1 MGMQDGSRLAKFA
14 AEVGFTLDDFQI
26 DACRALEE
34 NRDVLV
40 CAPTGAGKTVV
51 GEFAAYLALESRQ
64 SSPTSR
70 DSTPRGTCFYTT
82 PIKALSNQK
91 YNDLVERFGEGEVGL
106 LTGDITLHPHAPVV
120 VMTTEVLRSMLHSR
134 SPLLDGLTHV
144 VMDEVHYLADRERGA
159 VWEETILYLPR
170 SVRLASL
177 SATVSNAEE
186 FGAWI
191 RRVRGETTVIVDEV
205 RPVPL
210 TQHMLAGGRLFALFS
225 PGTGT
230 IDDTLDRYIA
240 HRQLADAAPSPG
252 ARKRRK
258 RRTSAPLP
266 AGGDR
271 PEIVARLEA
280 EQLLPAIWFRFSRS
294 GCDAAVTECLDSSLR
309 LTEAAEVPQIRAIAD
324 RHTASLPPADLDAVG
339 YSDWIE
345 GLERGFAAHHA
356 GLVPAFRHAVEDLFT
371 RGLVR
376 VVFATETLA
385 VGVNMPARTVVLERL
400 VKPTAAGPV
409 RLTPGEYTQ
418 LTGRAGRRGID
429 EEGHAVVLWQPDT
442 LPATVAGLA
451 STRAYPLHSSLRVGY
466 NTCVN
471 LIDRV
476 GLDGARTLLDRSFAQ
491 FQAERSVRALS
502 DAVRTNTAL
511 IADLEAELAD
521 AAGFTEY
528 RSLYERLA
536 FARTT
541 ASADTVTALARAV
554 RSHPGHRRPDR
565 AHLLAVAGRLGTL
578 VTDTE
583 RMRVRIEAV
592 TGRLRTT
599 FDRTL
604 AVLEERGYVILD
616 PAGESAYVTD
626 DGRRLGRIYCTSDLL
641 VAECVRTGAWDG
653 LEPCE
658 LAAVVSTV
666 LGETRHRTAAASGR
680 TTPAVDE
687 ALRVTMRL
695 WGELAA
701 AEQRHGLTVSPDP
714 DPVAV
719 GAVHSW
725 ARGDGLAAALRVASE
740 SGLSAG
746 DLVRRYLRTLD
757 LVDQTGLCR
766 RDALPPVSFTLT

>member
-1 MGMQDGSRLAKFA
+1 MQDGSRLTKFA
-14 AEVGFTLDDFQI
+14 AELGFTLDDFQVR
-26 DACRALEE
+26 ACRALADD
-34 NRDVLV
+34 RDVLV

-51 GEFAAYLALESRQ
+51 GEFAAYLALEKRHTRT
-64 SSPTSR
+64 SPSH
-70 DSTPRGTCFYTT
+70 GTCFYTT

-159 VWEETILYLPR
+159 VWEETILCLPAE
-170 SVRLASL
+170 VRLASL

-186 FGAWI
+186 FGEWI
-191 RRVRGETTVIVDEV
+191 RGVRGETAVVVDEV

-210 TQHMLAGGRLFALFS
+210 TQHMLAGGRLFDLFS
-225 PGTGT
+225 PATG
-230 IDDTLDRYIA
+230 IVDDTLDRYIA
-240 HRQLADAAPSPG
+240 HRQLADAAPPPG
-252 ARKRRK
+252 GRRG
-258 RRTSAPLP
+258 RRRRGTTPVP

-309 LTEAAEVPQIRAIAD
+309 LTEAAEIPQIRAIAD
-324 RHTASLPPADLDAVG
+324 QHTAALPPADLDAVG

-356 GLVPAFRHAVEDLFT
+356 GLVPAFRHAVEDLFS
-371 RGLVR
+371 RGLIR

-400 VKPTAAGPV
+400 VKPTASGPV

-429 EEGHAVVLWQPDT
+429 EQGHAVVLWNPDT
-442 LPATVAGLA
+442 LPAAVAGLA

-471 LIDRV
+471 LVDRL
-476 GLDGARTLLDRSFAQ
+476 GLEGARKLLDRSFAQ
-491 FQAERSVRALS
+491 FEAERSVSALS
-502 DAVRTNTAL
+502 DAVRANTTA
-511 IADLEAELAD
+511 IDDLEAELAG
-521 AAGFTEY
+521 AAGFAEY
-528 RSLYERLA
+528 RSLYERLTV
-536 FARTT
+536 ARTT
-541 ASADTVTALARAV
+541 ASAETVTALARAV
-554 RSHPGHRRPDR
+554 RSHPGHRRADR
-565 AHLLAVAGRLGTL
+565 VHLLATAGRLAEL
-578 VTDTE
+578 RTDTC
-583 RMRVRIEAV
+583 RMRAEIESV
-592 TGRLRTT
+592 TGRLRDT

-604 AVLEERGYVILD
+604 AVLEERGYLQLD
-616 PAGESAYVTD
+616 PAGKSAYVTD
-626 DGRRLGRIYCTSDLL
+626 EGRRLGRIYCTSDLL
-641 VAECVRTGAWDG
+641 VAECVRTGAWAG

-658 LAAVVSTV
+658 LAAVTSSV
-666 LGETRHRTAAASGR
+666 LGESRQRSAGASGS

-687 ALRVTMRL
+687 ALRATTRL

-701 AEQRHGLTVSPDP
+701 TEERHGLTVTPDP

-719 GAVHSW
+719 KAVHSW
-725 ARGDGLAAALRVASE
+725 ARGDGLAASLRVASE
-740 SGLSAG
+740 SGLSPG

>member
-1 MGMQDGSRLAKFA
+1 MQDGSRLTKFA
-14 AEVGFTLDDFQI
+14 AELGFTLDDFQVR
-26 DACRALEE
+26 ACRALEDD
-34 NRDVLV
+34 RDVLV

-51 GEFAAYLALESRQ
+51 GEFAAYLALEIRHSSASRA
-64 SSPTSR
+64 
-70 DSTPRGTCFYTT
+70 DTPSRGTCFYTT

-159 VWEETILYLPR
+159 VWEETILYLPAE
-170 SVRLASL
+170 VRLASL

-186 FGAWI
+186 FGEWI
-191 RRVRGETTVIVDEV
+191 RSVRGETTVVVDEV

-210 TQHMLAGGRLFALFS
+210 TQHMLAGGRLFDLFS
-225 PGTGT
+225 PTTG
-230 IDDTLDRYIA
+230 IVDDTLDRYIA
-240 HRQLADAAPSPG
+240 HRQLADAAPPPG
-252 ARKRRK
+252 GGKRRR
-258 RRTSAPLP
+258 RRTPTPVP

-309 LTEAAEVPQIRAIAD
+309 LTEAAEIPQIRAIAD
-324 RHTASLPPADLDAVG
+324 LHTAALPPADLDAVG
-339 YSDWIE
+339 YADWME

-356 GLVPAFRHAVEDLFT
+356 GLVPAFRHAVEDLFS

-400 VKPTAAGPV
+400 VKPTASGPV

-429 EEGHAVVLWQPDT
+429 ERGHAVVLWNPDT
-442 LPATVAGLA
+442 LPAAVAGLA

-471 LIDRV
+471 LVDRL
-476 GLDGARTLLDRSFAQ
+476 GLEGARELLDRSFAQ
-491 FQAERSVRALS
+491 FEAERSVSALS
-502 DAVRTNTAL
+502 DAVRVNTTM
-511 IADLEAELAD
+511 IADLDAQLSEAT
-521 AAGFTEY
+521 GFAEY
-528 RSLYERLA
+528 RSLHERLTV
-536 FARTT
+536 ARTT
-541 ASADTVTALARAV
+541 APADTVTALARAV
-554 RSHPGHRRPDR
+554 RSHPGHHRPDR
-565 AHLLAVAGRLGTL
+565 VHLLATAGRLAEL
-578 VTDTE
+578 RTDTR
-583 RMRVRIEAV
+583 RMRAEIDAV
-592 TGRLRTT
+592 TGRLRDT

-604 AVLEERGYVILD
+604 AVLEERGYVHLD
-616 PAGESAYVTD
+616 PAGKSAHVTD

-641 VAECVRTGAWDG
+641 VAECVRTGAWAG
-653 LEPCE
+653 LEPSE
-658 LAAVVSTV
+658 LAAVTSSV
-666 LGETRHRTAAASGR
+666 LGESRQRSAGASGS

-687 ALRVTMRL
+687 ALRATTRL

-701 AEQRHGLTVSPDP
+701 AEERHGLTATPDP

-719 GAVHSW
+719 KAVHRW
-725 ARGDGLAAALRVASE
+725 ARGDGLAVALRVASE
-740 SGLSAG
+740 AGLSPG

-766 RDALPPVSFTLT
+766 RDDLPPVSFTLT